1 VPAAPDSGV
10 SPLARRLLGEESPPS
25 AVRSLFA
32 PLAAL
37 AVIIAWF
44 VPFVGVPSAVPPGA
58 DLAWYTWRTEVLT
71 AFAPGVLVSMDGP
84 LGVFGG
90 GYRVATPILAG
101 LLGEVAGL
109 DRYTVSVLLVSGRQ
123 VLVAL
128 ALGSAAYR
136 FWPDPLLFA
145 VTTLFTG
152 GLLFARPFLG
162 AVDNMFTLLLL
173 AAALW
178 FVGRQDRPAVVAVFL
193 LVLVSFFSHP
203 PVAALFVVALVAAAA
218 IRAILERG
226 IRGALRVDGPVVA
239 AALTA
244 AGVATVLWW
253 AGLWG
258 PGRSFAD
265 AYHLAPIP
273 ADLWRRAVPQQ
284 LLALGPGVLIP
295 LAAIGTAVVILARR
309 PLAEQ
314 ALPRVLLGWL
324 LPLVGLA
331 GAVLGLRYP
340 FKRAVTGTLAPV
352 LLASVGA
359 WALPRALI
367 RGAGLGVARGAR
379 IALGALGIL
388 LALAALILTW
398 RLGLAQYQ
406 DLPPWMTP
414 ERRSALVAASAYLE
428 RRPGEAV
435 FIAAASPRMA
445 PNRIWGEI
453 WRGDWSLVRAGLP
466 ARQIPRTHLFL
477 GSVEDYLAGRPT
489 VTGNATLDLVSE
501 ASLQGIDRALDGRE
515 PIVFLIVDMNLHLG
529 NVRNLDPA
537 GAVILGSDLVL
548 LTGPGLA
555 PVDEAAVR
563 AARVAGFQASGELAS
578 APPLF
583 GEPLHL
589 ARAALGLALV
599 LVVPGLLAGR
609 WFGVRGLPAALGVV
623 PAVSLAM
630 NVASGLILLAVL
642 RRPLDPAMAWATV
655 GLSTAAG
662 AALFWL
668 ARRAGRSRFV
678 PPRPVNI
685 GSDGTPPGI
694 SARPA

>member
-1 VPAAPDSGV
+1 MRFSTATSNRSSRPTSDTVPAAPDSRV

-25 AVRSLFA
+25 ALRSLFA

-37 AVIIAWF
+37 AVLIAWL
-44 VPFVGVPSAVPPGA
+44 VPFIGVSSAVPPGG

-71 AFAPGVLVSMDGP
+71 AFPPGVLVSMDGP
-84 LGVFGG
+84 LAVFGG
-90 GYRVATPILAG
+90 GYRVVTPLFAG
-101 LLGEVAGL
+101 LLGQVAGL
-109 DRYTVSVLLVSGRQ
+109 DRFTVSILLVAVRQ
-123 VLVAL
+123 ALVAT

-162 AVDNMFTLLLL
+162 AVDNMLSLLLL

-178 FVGRQDRPAVVAVFL
+178 FVGRRDRPAVVAVFL

-203 PVAALFVVALVAAAA
+203 PVAALFVVALIAAAGLRALLERGVGGALREDGPVAAAA
-218 IRAILERG
+218 
-226 IRGALRVDGPVVA
+226 V
-239 AALTA
+239 TA
-244 AGVATVLWW
+244 AVVATVLWW
-253 AGLWG
+253 VGLWG
-258 PGRSFAD
+258 PGRSLAD
-265 AYHLAPIP
+265 AFHLAPIS
-273 ADLWRRAVPQQ
+273 ADLWRRAVPGQI
-284 LLALGPGVLIP
+284 LALGPVLLIP
-295 LAAIGTAVVILARR
+295 LALIGGAVVLLARR

-324 LPLVGLA
+324 LPLLGLV

-352 LLASVGA
+352 LLASVGT

-367 RGAGLGVARGAR
+367 RGGGLRMARGAR
-379 IALGALGIL
+379 IALGALGIV
-388 LALAALILTW
+388 LALSALALTW

-414 ERRSALVAASAYLE
+414 ERRSALAAASAYLE

-477 GSVEDYLAGRPT
+477 GSVDDYLSGRPT
-489 VTGNATLDLVSE
+489 VTGNPTLDLVSE
-501 ASLQGIDRALDGRE
+501 ASLEEIDRAPAGQE
-515 PIVFLIVDMNLHLG
+515 PVVFLIVDMNLHLG
-529 NVRNLDPA
+529 NVRNLEPA
-537 GAVILGSDLVL
+537 QVVVLGSDLVL

-555 PVDEAAVR
+555 PPDEGAVR
-563 AARVAGFQASGELAS
+563 AARVAGFEVSGELAS

-583 GEPLHL
+583 AEPLHL

-599 LVVPGLLAGR
+599 LVIPGLLAGR
-609 WFGVRGLPAALGVV
+609 WFGIRGLPAALGVV
-623 PAVSLAM
+623 PAISLAM
-630 NVASGLILLAVL
+630 NVAFGLILLAVL
-642 RRPLDPAMAWATV
+642 RRPLDPAMAWAMV

-662 AALFWL
+662 GALLWL
-668 ARRAGRSRFV
+668 ARRR
-678 PPRPVNI
+678 
-685 GSDGTPPGI
+685 
-694 SARPA
+694 